1 MRPWGL
7 YMAVAFG
14 LVGVASALGWV
25 ALDPPGRNGVLSA
38 GAVAL
43 VLQGAAFAVLAAQ
56 KVGTP
61 AFMAAWGLS
70 TLVRGG
76 VVVGFAL
83 WVASRDGVDTLVGLL
98 TLVALLFVLLLL
110 EPVALRWG
118 GSDQT
123 ETNGMTRE

>member
-1 MRPWGL
+1 
-7 YMAVAFG
+7 MAAALG
-14 LVGVASALGWV
+14 LVGTVSAVGWL
-25 ALDPPGRNGVLSA
+25 ALDPPGRNGVLWA
-38 GAVAL
+38 AAL
-43 VLQGAAFAVLAAQ
+43 ALGLQGFVFAVLVVQ

-70 TLVRGG
+70 TLARGG
-76 VVVGFAL
+76 VVLGFAF
-83 WVASRDGVDTLVGLL
+83 WVASHDGVDTLVGLL